1 MATIGLSKP
10 MYAIYNAADGAVS
23 YTNGGILA
31 KAVEFSTEIDDT
43 EDNNLYADNGIAE
56 SDRSFAG
63 GSLSIT
69 TDELTQEASAA
80 ILGLTA
86 KAVTIDGLTGVTELV
101 YDDEQTTPYLG
112 FGVIIKKKHNNAY
125 KFRAVVF
132 HKIMFSIPAEAATT
146 QGETIEWQTPE
157 LSATIMRDDS
167 EKHAW
172 KSEATL
178 DSEADA
184 IKYIQYKLNI
194 TATAA

>member
-10 MYAIYNAADGAVS
+10 MYAKYSAENGVVTYSD
-23 YTNGGILA
+23 GGILA
-31 KAVEFSTEIDDT
+31 RAVEFSTEIDDT

-69 TDELTQEASAA
+69 TDELTQDASAA
-80 ILGLTA
+80 ILGLVA
-86 KAVTIDGLTGVTELV
+86 KTVNIDGLTDVTELV

-178 DSEADA
+178 NSEADA
-184 IKYIQYKLNI
+184 IKYIQHKLNI
-194 TATAA
+194 PAA

>member
-10 MYAIYNAADGAVS
+10 MYAIYSANGSTVS
-23 YTNGGILA
+23 YSKGGILA

-63 GSLSIT
+63 GTLTVT
-69 TDELTQEASAA
+69 TDELTPEASAA
-80 ILGLTA
+80 ILGLEPQE
-86 KAVTIDGLTGVTELV
+86 VSVSGLTGITELV

-112 FGVIIKKKHNNAY
+112 FGIIIKKKHNNVY
-125 KFRAVVF
+125 KYRAVVF
-132 HKIMFSIPAEAATT
+132 HKVMFSIPAEAATT
-146 QGETIEWQTPE
+146 QGESIEWQTPE

-167 EKHAW
+167 AKHAW

-178 DSEADA
+178 TSEADA
-184 IKYIQYKLNI
+184 VKYIQSKLSI
-194 TATAA
+194 TA